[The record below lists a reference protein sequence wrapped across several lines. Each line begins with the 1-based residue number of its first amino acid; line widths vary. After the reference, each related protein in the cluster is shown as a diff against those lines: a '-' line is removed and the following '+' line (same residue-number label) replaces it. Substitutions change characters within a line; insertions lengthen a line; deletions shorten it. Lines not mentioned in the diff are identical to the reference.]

1 MFSPQNHFWIYA
13 FAVSAMLLDIISSN
27 YYPQIIQESVKPSQ
41 FHKFFNSFSKAEIF
55 GKLSAGVVALTLAQL
70 RVLPVIALV
79 LWILFVMHAYYFF
92 RIYRLYYL
100 PNLRVDKIELRKD
113 WGVSLK
119 AFKNSRLSHLALTLV
134 VWASTARF
142 LIDNSYYQAIDSTLT
157 SKTGVASY
165 IASFDLILN
174 VSSFVLVQII
184 TPFVIRRFSFS
195 QALTFLPVTLIV
207 VGLLALFFN
216 PLFFATLLMLS
227 YYTLFRCVH
236 RPVFRQ
242 CTTAIPPIT
251 RRKVAIFLNILPA
264 VASLIISGLLK
275 FASAYFDITL
285 LLMMV
290 IFISVVLFLL
300 INQLDSLYV
309 RNLWSHTLVDQ
320 EDTGLSPYADT
331 MLTMQTSADSEL
343 AEKEEES
350 KKDSR
355 EHLTFPQRIERAYA
369 KEYSST
375 QLLRFARL
383 HADRLLRD
391 GNYLRDELGA
401 VVYKFKPMIREKVFH
416 ILDKG
421 WNYDFYQTDLYKQKI
436 APIESFFEDSK
447 ISHLNLVIQSRLRRY
462 LTQVLAKPSYPGF
475 HQIPF
480 MLKYDSYLIQ
490 DLVELFL
497 DPELEAY
504 HVYLFEAIQDHGT
517 FRLTPVIENLSY
529 LSYRE
534 GAPLRK
540 MIAALAKHCDSEIEN
555 YVASS
560 YQELER
566 HKFHV
571 LKSKTHGEN
580 RELFTRFLNTIY
592 LNELIL
598 RPKSVSKMI
607 RDSIEKLVDADHADY
622 EMMLEIHR
630 RFLLKGRFQNH
641 IVEMM

>member
-1 MFSPQNHFWIYA
+1 MPQNHFWIYA
-13 FAVSAMLLDIISSN
+13 FAVSALLLDIISSN
-27 YYPQIIQESVKPSQ
+27 YYPQIVQESVKPSQ
-41 FHKFFNSFSKAEIF
+41 FHKFFNTYSKTEIF
-55 GKLSAGVVALTLAQL
+55 GKLAAGVVALTLAQL
-70 RVLPVIALV
+70 RMLPIVALILWVLFLV
-79 LWILFVMHAYYFF
+79 HGYYFF

-100 PNLRVDKIELRKD
+100 PNMRREKFDFKDEWGAALR
-113 WGVSLK
+113 S
-119 AFKNSRLSHLALTLV
+119 FKQSNLSHLALILV
-134 VWASTARF
+134 VWASAARF
-142 LIDNSYYQAIDSTLT
+142 LIDNSYYQSIDNALT

-174 VSSFVLVQII
+174 ISSFFIVQIV

-195 QALTFLPVTLIV
+195 QALTFLPVTIIV
-207 VGLLALFFN
+207 VGLAALFFN
-216 PLFFATLLMLS
+216 PLFFTTLLMLS
-227 YYTLFRCVH
+227 YYTLFRSVH

-242 CTTAIPPIT
+242 CTTAIPPVT
-251 RRKVAIFLNILPA
+251 RRRVAIFLNIIPA

-275 FASAYFDITL
+275 FGGTYFDVTL

-290 IFISVVLFLL
+290 IFLAVVLFLL
-300 INQLDSLYV
+300 ISQLDSLYV
-309 RNLWSHTLVDQ
+309 RNLWSHTQVDQ
-320 EDTGLSPYADT
+320 VDTGLSPLADS
-331 MLTMQTSADSEL
+331 MLTLQASADNEL
-343 AEKEEES
+343 AEIEEHAKS
-350 KKDSR
+350 SGR
-355 EHLTFPQRIERAYA
+355 EHLTFPQRIERAYK
-369 KEYSST
+369 KEFSPT
-375 QLLRFARL
+375 HLLRFARL

-401 VVYKFKPMIREKVFH
+401 VVYKFKPTIREKVFH
-416 ILDKG
+416 ILNKD

-436 APIESFFEDSK
+436 APIESFFEDSR

-475 HQIPF
+475 HQIPY
-480 MLKYDSYLIQ
+480 MLKYESYLVQ

-497 DPELEAY
+497 DPELESF
-504 HVYLFEAIQDHGT
+504 HVYLFEAIQDHSI
-517 FRLTPVIENLSY
+517 FRITPVIENLSY
-529 LSYRE
+529 LSYKE

-540 MIAALAKHCDSEIEN
+540 MIAALAKHCDKEIEN
-555 YVASS
+555 YVESS
-560 YQELER
+560 YQELENNR
-566 HKFHV
+566 FHV
-571 LKSKTHGEN
+571 LKPETHGSN
-580 RELFTRFLNTIY
+580 RELFNRFLNTIY